1 MELLVITGAIL
12 IILSILTGW
21 LIVAR
26 RYLAM
31 GPVVRL
37 IKDDAKLVKC
47 HMEYP
52 LMAVILF
59 AFYGISANLPY
70 LLVAAACVGAFTNP
84 SLQLVRAV
92 RPDIDTRPMS
102 AFGVFSTLS
111 FLVTSIGLGGLSLV
125 VIYNLVR

>member
-1 MELLVITGAIL
+1 MNLLVITGAML

-26 RYLAM
+26 RYLAL

-52 LMAVILF
+52 IMALLLF
-59 AFYGISANLPY
+59 AFYAISANLPY
-70 LLVAAACVGAFTNP
+70 FLVVTACAGAVTNP
-84 SLQLVRAV
+84 SLQLVLAV
-92 RPDIDTRPMS
+92 KPDADTGATSP
-102 AFGVFSTLS
+102 FGIISTLS

-125 VIYNLVR
+125 VIYNLAR